1 MKVRMLS
8 NSALTKPRMEVSML
22 IESITLNNYR
32 LYEGENVIQFRFDEA
47 KNVHLI
53 CGENGFGKTTLLHSL
68 LWCLFGRFVGDVPV
82 SGQETNSSYAAMQ
95 KEILN
100 QNAAKRFE
108 EKTTP
113 EIVALIKKNGYTNGY
128 EEIKKDSVYSVAIC
142 FAEVGIPSIPC
153 QKIVVTR
160 SYDSLLQKED
170 VEILIDGVKN
180 ELTDEI
186 GPEVFI
192 NDFILNKDIAKLF
205 FFDSE
210 EIVSLADTGTIA
222 ERRKLSK
229 AYEEVLGIRKYEE
242 LRSNLEGLRLRY
254 RKKSKDIGL
263 KDELEKLEAEREG
276 VSNELTKLTDSL
288 TEIEDTLTNL
298 REQDGQLQLQLSR
311 EGNSVKTEEL
321 QRVKAV
327 IEKCKKDDIEM
338 KSALKQFIDY
348 APFAISGQ
356 LFARAYE
363 LAKADHEAIANNNT
377 ATAQNSVLDA
387 LSKEMKGLLDKMPVN
402 KDSKKDAHTQL
413 EAIIEKYRGRAC
425 DRDIQ
430 VTLTDDEFA
439 EVEAVYNSLTT
450 TYRIE
455 FEALAEAYRKNK
467 ITLERNVKRLSNI
480 QSKES
485 DEVIKGLRDNKN
497 KIEAEIKTYEEK
509 QRLGHIRTG
518 ELQLTIESYDKKI
531 KELSRKISVDDA
543 DEAKDK
549 LASEL
554 ITELDTFLLSLKKN
568 KKSSLELRIKTTLNT
583 LMHKED
589 FISHVEVELDSD
601 TMDINL
607 FSSDGNVINK
617 NMLSKGEKQLY
628 ATSILKALVD
638 ESGIQ
643 FPVFIDSPLQK
654 FDKSHSSKIISEFY
668 PSISK
673 QVILFPLL
681 HKELTEA
688 EYKTLQPFVESAT
701 LIVNDTSRSYFEAAN
716 VKSLMQKN

>member
-1 MKVRMLS
+1 
-8 NSALTKPRMEVSML
+8 ML

-32 LYEGENVIQFRFDEA
+32 LYEGENVIKFRFDEA

-108 EKTTP
+108 EKATP

-276 VSNELTKLTDSL
+276 VSNELTKLSDSL
-288 TEIEDTLTNL
+288 TEIETTLTNL

-356 LFARAYE
+356 LFAHAYE

-377 ATAQNSVLDA
+377 ATAQNNVLDA

-485 DEVIKGLRDNKN
+485 DEVIKGLRDSKN
-497 KIEAEIKTYEEK
+497 NIEAEIKANEEK

-568 KKSSLELRIKTTLNT
+568 KKSSLELRIKNTLNT

>member
-1 MKVRMLS
+1 
-8 NSALTKPRMEVSML
+8 ML

-32 LYEGENVIQFRFDEA
+32 LYEGENVIQFHFDEA

-108 EKTTP
+108 EKATP
-113 EIVALIKKNGYTNGY
+113 EIVALIKKNGYTNDY
-128 EEIKKDSVYSVAIC
+128 EEIQKDSVYSVAIC

-153 QKIVVTR
+153 QKIVVAR

-276 VSNELTKLTDSL
+276 VSNELTKLSDSL
-288 TEIEDTLTNL
+288 TEIETTLTNL

-387 LSKEMKGLLDKMPVN
+387 LRKEMKGLLDKMPVN

-497 KIEAEIKTYEEK
+497 KIEAEIKVNEEK

-568 KKSSLELRIKTTLNT
+568 KKSSLELRIKNTLNT

-681 HKELTEA
+681 HKELTET

>member
-1 MKVRMLS
+1 
-8 NSALTKPRMEVSML
+8 ML

-32 LYEGENVIQFRFDEA
+32 LYEGENVIQFHFDEA

-108 EKTTP
+108 EKATP
-113 EIVALIKKNGYTNGY
+113 EIVALIKKNGYTNDY

-153 QKIVVTR
+153 QKIVVAR

-276 VSNELTKLTDSL
+276 VSNELTKLSDSL
-288 TEIEDTLTNL
+288 TEIETTLTNL
-298 REQDGQLQLQLSR
+298 REQDGQLQLQISR

-497 KIEAEIKTYEEK
+497 KIEAEIKANEEK
-509 QRLGHIRTG
+509 LRLGHIRTG

-568 KKSSLELRIKTTLNT
+568 KKSSLELRIKNTLNT

-607 FSSDGNVINK
+607 FSSDDNVINK

-681 HKELTEA
+681 HKELTET

>member
-1 MKVRMLS
+1 
-8 NSALTKPRMEVSML
+8 ML

-32 LYEGENVIQFRFDEA
+32 LYEGENVIQFHFDEA

-82 SGQETNSSYAAMQ
+82 SGQETNSNYAAMQ

-100 QNAAKRFE
+100 QNATKRFE
-108 EKTTP
+108 EKATP
-113 EIVALIKKNGYTNGY
+113 EIVALIKKNGYTNDY

-153 QKIVVTR
+153 QKIVVAR

-192 NDFILNKDIAKLF
+192 NDFILNRDIAKLF

-276 VSNELTKLTDSL
+276 VSNELTKLSDSL
-288 TEIEDTLTNL
+288 TEIETTLTNL

-402 KDSKKDAHTQL
+402 KDSQKDAHTQL

-497 KIEAEIKTYEEK
+497 KIEAEIKANEEK

-568 KKSSLELRIKTTLNT
+568 KKSSLELRIKNTLNT

-681 HKELTEA
+681 HKELTET

>member
-1 MKVRMLS
+1 
-8 NSALTKPRMEVSML
+8 ML

-108 EKTTP
+108 EKATP
-113 EIVALIKKNGYTNGY
+113 EIVALIKKNGYTNDY

-153 QKIVVTR
+153 QKIVVAR

-276 VSNELTKLTDSL
+276 VSNELTKLSDSL
-288 TEIEDTLTNL
+288 TEIETTLTNL

-387 LSKEMKGLLDKMPVN
+387 LSKEMKGLLDKMPVD

-497 KIEAEIKTYEEK
+497 KIEAEIKANEEK

-568 KKSSLELRIKTTLNT
+568 KKSSLELRIKNTLNT

-681 HKELTEA
+681 HKELTET

>member
-1 MKVRMLS
+1 
-8 NSALTKPRMEVSML
+8 ML

-68 LWCLFGRFVGDVPV
+68 LWCLFGRFVGEVPV

-108 EKTTP
+108 EKATP

-288 TEIEDTLTNL
+288 TEIEATLTNL

-363 LAKADHEAIANNNT
+363 LSKADHEAIANNNT

-497 KIEAEIKTYEEK
+497 KIEAEIKTNEEK

-568 KKSSLELRIKTTLNT
+568 KKSSLELRIKNTLNT

>member
-1 MKVRMLS
+1 
-8 NSALTKPRMEVSML
+8 ML

-32 LYEGENVIQFRFDEA
+32 LYEGENVIHFRFDDV
-47 KNVHLI
+47 KNIHLI

-82 SGQETNSSYAAMQ
+82 SGQETSSSYAAVQ

-100 QNAAKRFE
+100 QNAAKRYE
-108 EKTTP
+108 EKATP
-113 EIVALIKKNGYTNGY
+113 EIVAQIKKNGYTNGY
-128 EEIKKDSVYSVAIC
+128 EVIKKDSVYSVAIC

-160 SYDSLLQKED
+160 SYDALLQKED
-170 VEILIDGVKN
+170 IEILIDGVKS

-263 KDELEKLEAEREG
+263 KDELEKLEAEREDA
-276 VSNELTKLTDSL
+276 SNELSRLTDSL
-288 TEIEDTLTNL
+288 TEIDTTLINL

-321 QRVKAV
+321 QRVKDD

-348 APFAISGQ
+348 APFAISGK

-363 LAKADHEAIANNNT
+363 LAKVDHEAIANNNT

-402 KDSKKDAHTQL
+402 KDSKKDAHKQL
-413 EAIIEKYRGRAC
+413 EAIIEKYRGHAC

-430 VTLTDDEFA
+430 VPLNDDEFA
-439 EVEAVYNSLTT
+439 EVEAVYNCLTT

-455 FEALAEAYRKNK
+455 FETLEESYRKNK
-467 ITLERNVKRLSNI
+467 LNLERYSKRLSNI
-480 QSKES
+480 KSKES
-485 DEVIKGLRDNKN
+485 DEVVKGLRDSKN
-497 KIEAEIKTYEEK
+497 KIEEEIKANEEER
-509 QRLGHIRTG
+509 RLGHIRTG

-568 KKSSLELRIKTTLNT
+568 KKSSLELRIKNTLNT

-589 FISHVEVELDSD
+589 FISNVEVVLGSD

-607 FSSDGNVINK
+607 FSCDGNVINK

-688 EYKTLQPFVESAT
+688 EYKTLLPFVESAT
-701 LIVNDTSRSYFEAAN
+701 LIVNDTSRSYFDAAN
-716 VKSLMQKN
+716 VNNLMQKN

>member
-1 MKVRMLS
+1 
-8 NSALTKPRMEVSML
+8 ML

-32 LYEGENVIQFRFDEA
+32 LYEGENVVQFHFDEA

-108 EKTTP
+108 EKATP
-113 EIVALIKKNGYTNGY
+113 EIVALIKKNGYTNDY

-153 QKIVVTR
+153 QKIVVAR

-192 NDFILNKDIAKLF
+192 NDFILNRDIAKLF

-276 VSNELTKLTDSL
+276 VSNELTKLSDSL
-288 TEIEDTLTNL
+288 TEIETTLTNQ

-497 KIEAEIKTYEEK
+497 KIEAEIKANEEK
-509 QRLGHIRTG
+509 QRFGHIRTG

-568 KKSSLELRIKTTLNT
+568 KKSSLELRIKNTLNT

-681 HKELTEA
+681 HKELTET

>member
-1 MKVRMLS
+1 
-8 NSALTKPRMEVSML
+8 ML

-68 LWCLFGRFVGDVPV
+68 LWCLFGRFVSEVPV

-108 EKTTP
+108 EKATP

-276 VSNELTKLTDSL
+276 VSNELTQLSDSL
-288 TEIEDTLTNL
+288 AEIDTTLTNL

-413 EAIIEKYRGRAC
+413 EAIIEKYRGHAC

-467 ITLERNVKRLSNI
+467 INLERNVKRLSNI

-497 KIEAEIKTYEEK
+497 KIEAEIKANEEK

-568 KKSSLELRIKTTLNT
+568 KKSSLELRIKNTLNT

-701 LIVNDTSRSYFEAAN
+701 MIVNDTSRSYFEAAN
-716 VKSLMQKN
+716 VNSLMQKN

>member
-1 MKVRMLS
+1 
-8 NSALTKPRMEVSML
+8 ML

-32 LYEGENVIQFRFDEA
+32 LYEGENVIHFRFDDV
-47 KNVHLI
+47 KNIHLI

-82 SGQETNSSYAAMQ
+82 SGQETSSSYAAVQ

-100 QNAAKRFE
+100 QNAAKRYE
-108 EKTTP
+108 EKATP
-113 EIVALIKKNGYTNGY
+113 EIVAQIKKNGYTNGY
-128 EEIKKDSVYSVAIC
+128 EVIKKDSVYSVAIC

-160 SYDSLLQKED
+160 SYDALLQKED
-170 VEILIDGVKN
+170 IEILIDGVKS

-263 KDELEKLEAEREG
+263 KDELEKLEAEREDA
-276 VSNELTKLTDSL
+276 SNELSRLTDSL
-288 TEIEDTLTNL
+288 TEIDTTLINL

-321 QRVKAV
+321 QRVKDD

-348 APFAISGQ
+348 APFAISGK

-363 LAKADHEAIANNNT
+363 LAKVDHEAIANNNT

-402 KDSKKDAHTQL
+402 KDSKKDAHKQL
-413 EAIIEKYRGRAC
+413 EAIIEKYRGHAC

-430 VTLTDDEFA
+430 VPLNDDEFA
-439 EVEAVYNSLTT
+439 EVEAVYNCLTT

-455 FEALAEAYRKNK
+455 FETLTESYRKNK
-467 ITLERNVKRLSNI
+467 LNLERYSKRLSNI
-480 QSKES
+480 KSKES
-485 DEVIKGLRDNKN
+485 DEVVKGLRDSKN
-497 KIEAEIKTYEEK
+497 KIEEEIKANEEER
-509 QRLGHIRTG
+509 RLGHIRTG

-568 KKSSLELRIKTTLNT
+568 KKSSLELRIKNTLNT

-589 FISHVEVELDSD
+589 FISNVEVVLGSD

-607 FSSDGNVINK
+607 FSCDGNVINK

-688 EYKTLQPFVESAT
+688 EYKTLLPFVESAT
-701 LIVNDTSRSYFEAAN
+701 LIVNDTSRSYFDAAN
-716 VKSLMQKN
+716 VNNLMQKN

>member
-1 MKVRMLS
+1 
-8 NSALTKPRMEVSML
+8 ML

-32 LYEGENVIQFRFDEA
+32 LYEGENVIQFRFDES

-68 LWCLFGRFVGDVPV
+68 LWCLFGRFVGDMPV
-82 SGQETNSSYAAMQ
+82 SGQEMNSSYAAMQ

-100 QNAAKRFE
+100 QNAAKRFK
-108 EKTTP
+108 EKATP
-113 EIVALIKKNGYTNGY
+113 EITSLIKKNGYTNGY
-128 EEIKKDSVYSVAIC
+128 EDIKKDSTYSVAIC
-142 FAEVGIPSIPC
+142 FAEVAIPSIPC

-160 SYDSLLQKED
+160 SYDALFQKED
-170 VEILIDGVKN
+170 IEILIDGVKN

-229 AYEEVLGIRKYEE
+229 AYEEVLGIRKYED
-242 LRSNLEGLRLRY
+242 LKSNLEGLRLRY
-254 RKKSKDIGL
+254 RKRSKDIGL

-276 VSNELTKLTDSL
+276 VSNELTQLSDSL
-288 TEIEDTLTNL
+288 TELDATLINL
-298 REQDGQLQLQLSR
+298 REQDSQLQLQLSR

-321 QRVKAV
+321 QRIKAD
-327 IEKCKKDDIEM
+327 IEKCKKEDTEM

-348 APFAISGQ
+348 APFAISGR

-363 LAKADHEAIANNNT
+363 LAKADHEAIANNNM
-377 ATAQNSVLDA
+377 AIAQNSVLDA
-387 LSKEMKGLLDKMPVN
+387 LSKEMKGLLDKMPMN
-402 KDSKKDAHTQL
+402 TESKKDAHTQL
-413 EAIIEKYRGRAC
+413 EAIIEKYRGHAC
-425 DRDIQ
+425 NRDIQ
-430 VTLTDDEFA
+430 VTLTGDEFA

-455 FEALAEAYRKNK
+455 FETLAETYRKNK
-467 ITLERNVKRLSNI
+467 IMLERNVKRLSNI

-485 DEVIKGLRDNKN
+485 DEVIKTLRDSKN
-497 KIEAEIKTYEEK
+497 KIEAEIKDNEEK
-509 QRLGHIRTG
+509 QRQGHIRTG
-518 ELQLTIESYDKKI
+518 ELQLTIETYNKKI
-531 KELSRKISVDDA
+531 KDLGRKISVDDA

-554 ITELDTFLLSLKKN
+554 INELDNFLLSLKKS
-568 KKSSLELRIKTTLNT
+568 KKSSLELRIKNTLNT

-601 TMDINL
+601 TMDISL

-617 NMLSKGEKQLY
+617 NILSKGEKQLY

-668 PSISK
+668 PTISK

-701 LIVNDTSRSYFEAAN
+701 LIVNDTSKSYFEPAN
-716 VKSLMQKN
+716 VNSLMKKN

>member
-1 MKVRMLS
+1 
-8 NSALTKPRMEVSML
+8 ML

-32 LYEGENVIQFRFDEA
+32 LYEGENVIHFRFDDV
-47 KNVHLI
+47 KNIHLI

-82 SGQETNSSYAAMQ
+82 SGQETSSSYAAVQ

-100 QNAAKRFE
+100 QNAAKRYE
-108 EKTTP
+108 EKATP
-113 EIVALIKKNGYTNGY
+113 EIVAQIKKNGYTNGY
-128 EEIKKDSVYSVAIC
+128 EVIKKDSVYSVAIC

-160 SYDSLLQKED
+160 SYDALLQKED
-170 VEILIDGVKN
+170 IEILIDGVKS

-263 KDELEKLEAEREG
+263 KDELEKLEAEREDA
-276 VSNELTKLTDSL
+276 SNELSRLTDSL
-288 TEIEDTLTNL
+288 TEIDTTLINL

-321 QRVKAV
+321 QRVKDD

-348 APFAISGQ
+348 APFAISGK

-363 LAKADHEAIANNNT
+363 LAKVDHEAIANNNT

-402 KDSKKDAHTQL
+402 KDSKKDAHKQL
-413 EAIIEKYRGRAC
+413 EAIIEKYRGHAC

-430 VTLTDDEFA
+430 VPLNDDEFA
-439 EVEAVYNSLTT
+439 EVEAVYNCLTT

-455 FEALAEAYRKNK
+455 FETLAKSYRKNK
-467 ITLERNVKRLSNI
+467 LNLERYSKRLSNI
-480 QSKES
+480 KSKES
-485 DEVIKGLRDNKN
+485 DEVVKGLRDSKN
-497 KIEAEIKTYEEK
+497 KIEEEIKANEEER
-509 QRLGHIRTG
+509 RLGHIRTG

-568 KKSSLELRIKTTLNT
+568 KKSSLELRIKNTLNT

-589 FISHVEVELDSD
+589 FISNVEVVLGSD

-607 FSSDGNVINK
+607 FSCDGNVINK

-688 EYKTLQPFVESAT
+688 EYKTLLPFVESAT
-701 LIVNDTSRSYFEAAN
+701 LIVNDTSRSYFNAAN
-716 VKSLMQKN
+716 VNNLMQKN

>member
-1 MKVRMLS
+1 
-8 NSALTKPRMEVSML
+8 
-22 IESITLNNYR
+22 
-32 LYEGENVIQFRFDEA
+32 
-47 KNVHLI
+47 
-53 CGENGFGKTTLLHSL
+53 
-68 LWCLFGRFVGDVPV
+68 
-82 SGQETNSSYAAMQ
+82 MQ

-108 EKTTP
+108 EKATP
-113 EIVALIKKNGYTNGY
+113 EIVALIKKNGYTNDY

-153 QKIVVTR
+153 QKIVVAR

-276 VSNELTKLTDSL
+276 VSNELTKLSDSL
-288 TEIEDTLTNL
+288 TEIETTLTNL

-467 ITLERNVKRLSNI
+467 ITLERNVKRRSNI

-497 KIEAEIKTYEEK
+497 KIEAEIKANEEK

-568 KKSSLELRIKTTLNT
+568 KKSSLELRIKNTLNT

-607 FSSDGNVINK
+607 FSSDDNVINK

-681 HKELTEA
+681 HKELTET

>member
-1 MKVRMLS
+1 
-8 NSALTKPRMEVSML
+8 ML

-32 LYEGENVIQFRFDEA
+32 LYEGENVIQFHFDEA

-108 EKTTP
+108 EKATP
-113 EIVALIKKNGYTNGY
+113 EIVALIKKNGYTNDY

-153 QKIVVTR
+153 QKIVVAR

-192 NDFILNKDIAKLF
+192 NDFILNRDIAKLF

-276 VSNELTKLTDSL
+276 VSNELTKLSDSL
-288 TEIEDTLTNL
+288 TEIETTLTNL

-497 KIEAEIKTYEEK
+497 KIEAEIKANEEK
-509 QRLGHIRTG
+509 LRLGHIRTG

-568 KKSSLELRIKTTLNT
+568 KKSSLELRIKNTLNT

-681 HKELTEA
+681 HKELTET

>member
-1 MKVRMLS
+1 
-8 NSALTKPRMEVSML
+8 ML

-68 LWCLFGRFVGDVPV
+68 LWCLFGRFVSEVPV

-100 QNAAKRFE
+100 QNSAKRFE
-108 EKTTP
+108 EKATP

-276 VSNELTKLTDSL
+276 VSNELTQLSDSL
-288 TEIEDTLTNL
+288 AETDTTLTNL

-413 EAIIEKYRGRAC
+413 EAIIEKYRGHAC

-430 VTLTDDEFA
+430 VTLTDDEFT

-467 ITLERNVKRLSNI
+467 INLERNVKKLSNI

-497 KIEAEIKTYEEK
+497 KIEAEIKANEEK

-568 KKSSLELRIKTTLNT
+568 KKSSLELRIKNTLNT

-701 LIVNDTSRSYFEAAN
+701 MIVNDTSRSYFEAAN
-716 VKSLMQKN
+716 VNSLMQKN

>member
-1 MKVRMLS
+1 
-8 NSALTKPRMEVSML
+8 ML

-32 LYEGENVIQFRFDEA
+32 LYEGENVIQFRFDET

-108 EKTTP
+108 EKATP

-276 VSNELTKLTDSL
+276 VSNELTKLSDSL
-288 TEIEDTLTNL
+288 TEIETTLTNL

-497 KIEAEIKTYEEK
+497 KIEAEIKTNEEK

-568 KKSSLELRIKTTLNT
+568 KKSSLELRIKNTLNT

-607 FSSDGNVINK
+607 FSGDGNVINK

-681 HKELTEA
+681 HKELTET

>member
-1 MKVRMLS
+1 
-8 NSALTKPRMEVSML
+8 ML
-22 IESITLNNYR
+22 IESITLNNCR
-32 LYEGENVIQFRFDEA
+32 LYEGENVIQFHFDEA

-108 EKTTP
+108 EKATP
-113 EIVALIKKNGYTNGY
+113 EIVALIKKNGYTNDY

-153 QKIVVTR
+153 QKIVVAR

-276 VSNELTKLTDSL
+276 VSNELTKLSDSL
-288 TEIEDTLTNL
+288 TEIETTLTNL

-327 IEKCKKDDIEM
+327 IEKCKKDYIEM

-497 KIEAEIKTYEEK
+497 KIEAEIKANEEK

-568 KKSSLELRIKTTLNT
+568 KKSSLELRIKNTLNT

-607 FSSDGNVINK
+607 FSSDDNVINK

-681 HKELTEA
+681 HKELTET

>member
-1 MKVRMLS
+1 M
-8 NSALTKPRMEVSML
+8 
-22 IESITLNNYR
+22 
-32 LYEGENVIQFRFDEA
+32 
-47 KNVHLI
+47 I

-68 LWCLFGRFVGDVPV
+68 LWCLFGRFVGDMPV
-82 SGQETNSSYAAMQ
+82 FGQETNSSYAALQ
-95 KEILN
+95 KDILN

-108 EKTTP
+108 EKATP
-113 EIVALIKKNGYTNGY
+113 EITSLIKKNGYTDGY
-128 EEIKKDSVYSVAIC
+128 EDIKKDSAYSVAIC
-142 FAEVGIPSIPC
+142 FAEVAIPSIPC
-153 QKIVVTR
+153 QKIIVTR
-160 SYDSLLQKED
+160 SYDALFQKED
-170 VEILIDGVKN
+170 IEILIDGVKN

-229 AYEEVLGIRKYEE
+229 AYEEVLGIRKYED

-263 KDELEKLEAEREG
+263 KDELEKMEAEREG
-276 VSNELTKLTDSL
+276 VSNELTLLSDSL
-288 TEIEDTLTNL
+288 TEIDATLIKL
-298 REQDGQLQLQLSR
+298 REQDSQLQLQLSR

-321 QRVKAV
+321 QRIKAV
-327 IEKCKKDDIEM
+327 IEKCKKDDVEM
-338 KSALKQFIDY
+338 KSALKQFIEY
-348 APFAISGQ
+348 APFAISGN

-377 ATAQNSVLDA
+377 ATAQNGVLDA
-387 LSKEMKGLLDKMPVN
+387 LSKEMKGLLDMMPIN
-402 KDSKKDAHTQL
+402 KESKKDAHTQL
-413 EAIIEKYRGRAC
+413 EAIIEKYRGHAC
-425 DRDIQ
+425 KRDIQ

-455 FEALAEAYRKNK
+455 FETLAEIYRKNK
-467 ITLERNVKRLSNI
+467 IMLERNVKRLSNI

-485 DEVIKGLRDNKN
+485 DEVIKTLRDNKK
-497 KIEAEIKTYEEK
+497 KIEAEIKDNEEK
-509 QRLGHIRTG
+509 QRQGHIRTG
-518 ELQLTIESYDKKI
+518 ELQLTIDTYNKKI
-531 KELSRKISVDDA
+531 KDLGRKISVDDA

-554 ITELDTFLLSLKKN
+554 INELDNFLLSLKKS
-568 KKSSLELRIKTTLNT
+568 KKSSLELRIKNTLNT

-601 TMDINL
+601 TMDISL

-668 PSISK
+668 PTISK

-701 LIVNDTSRSYFEAAN
+701 LIVNDKSKSYFEPAN
-716 VKSLMQKN
+716 VKSLMIKN

>member
-1 MKVRMLS
+1 
-8 NSALTKPRMEVSML
+8 ML

-32 LYEGENVIQFRFDEA
+32 LYEGENVIHFRFDDV
-47 KNVHLI
+47 KNIHLI

-82 SGQETNSSYAAMQ
+82 SGQETSSSYAAVQ

-100 QNAAKRFE
+100 QNAAKRYE
-108 EKTTP
+108 EKATP
-113 EIVALIKKNGYTNGY
+113 EIVAQIKKNGYTNGY
-128 EEIKKDSVYSVAIC
+128 EVIKKDSVYSVAIC

-160 SYDSLLQKED
+160 SYDALLQKED
-170 VEILIDGVKN
+170 IEILIDGVKS

-263 KDELEKLEAEREG
+263 KDELEKLEAEREDA
-276 VSNELTKLTDSL
+276 SNELSRLTDSL
-288 TEIEDTLTNL
+288 TEIDTTLINL
-298 REQDGQLQLQLSR
+298 REQDGQLQLRLSR

-321 QRVKAV
+321 QRVKDD

-348 APFAISGQ
+348 APFAISGK

-363 LAKADHEAIANNNT
+363 LAKVDHEAIANNNT

-402 KDSKKDAHTQL
+402 KDSKKDAHKQL
-413 EAIIEKYRGRAC
+413 EAIIEKYRGHAC

-430 VTLTDDEFA
+430 VPLNDDEFA
-439 EVEAVYNSLTT
+439 EVEAVYNCLTT

-455 FEALAEAYRKNK
+455 FETLAESYRKNK
-467 ITLERNVKRLSNI
+467 LNLERYSKRLSNI
-480 QSKES
+480 KSKES
-485 DEVIKGLRDNKN
+485 DEVVKGLRDSKN
-497 KIEAEIKTYEEK
+497 KIEEEIKANEEER
-509 QRLGHIRTG
+509 RLGHIRTG

-568 KKSSLELRIKTTLNT
+568 KKSSLELRIKNTLNT

-589 FISHVEVELDSD
+589 FISNVEVVLGSD

-607 FSSDGNVINK
+607 FSCDGNVINK

-688 EYKTLQPFVESAT
+688 EYKTLLPFVESAT
-701 LIVNDTSRSYFEAAN
+701 LIVNDTSRSYFDAAN
-716 VKSLMQKN
+716 VNNLMQKN

>member
-1 MKVRMLS
+1 
-8 NSALTKPRMEVSML
+8 ML

-32 LYEGENVIQFRFDEA
+32 LYEGENVIQFHFDEA

-108 EKTTP
+108 EKATP
-113 EIVALIKKNGYTNGY
+113 EIVALIKKKGYTNGY

-153 QKIVVTR
+153 QKIVISR
-160 SYDSLLQKED
+160 SYDALLQKED

-263 KDELEKLEAEREG
+263 KDELEKMEAEREG
-276 VSNELTKLTDSL
+276 VSNELTQLSDSL
-288 TEIEDTLTNL
+288 AGIDTTLTNL

-338 KSALKQFIDY
+338 KSAIKQFIDY

-387 LSKEMKGLLDKMPVN
+387 LSKELKGLLDKMPVN
-402 KDSKKDAHTQL
+402 KDSKKDANTQL
-413 EAIIEKYRGRAC
+413 EAIIEKYRGHAC

-467 ITLERNVKRLSNI
+467 ITLERNVKKLSNI

-497 KIEAEIKTYEEK
+497 KTEAEIKANEEK

-549 LASEL
+549 LASDL

-568 KKSSLELRIKTTLNT
+568 KKSSLELRIKNTLNT

-607 FSSDGNVINK
+607 FSSDGSVINK

>member
-1 MKVRMLS
+1 
-8 NSALTKPRMEVSML
+8 ML

-32 LYEGENVIQFRFDEA
+32 LYEGENVIQFHFDEA

-108 EKTTP
+108 EKATP
-113 EIVALIKKNGYTNGY
+113 EIVALIKKNGYTNDY

-153 QKIVVTR
+153 QKIVVAR

-276 VSNELTKLTDSL
+276 VSNELTKLSDSL
-288 TEIEDTLTNL
+288 TEIETTLTNL

-455 FEALAEAYRKNK
+455 FEELAEAYRKNK
-467 ITLERNVKRLSNI
+467 ITLERNVKRRSNI

-497 KIEAEIKTYEEK
+497 KIEAEIKANEEK

-568 KKSSLELRIKTTLNT
+568 KKSSLELRIKNTLNT

-607 FSSDGNVINK
+607 FSSDDNVINK

-681 HKELTEA
+681 HKELTET

>member
-1 MKVRMLS
+1 
-8 NSALTKPRMEVSML
+8 ML

-68 LWCLFGRFVGDVPV
+68 LWCLFGRFVGEVPV

-108 EKTTP
+108 EKATP

-276 VSNELTKLTDSL
+276 VSNELTQLSDSL
-288 TEIEDTLTNL
+288 AEIDTTLTNL

-348 APFAISGQ
+348 APFAISGK
-356 LFARAYE
+356 LFVRAYE

-387 LSKEMKGLLDKMPVN
+387 LIKEMKGLLDKMPVN

-497 KIEAEIKTYEEK
+497 KIEAEIKTNEEK

-531 KELSRKISVDDA
+531 KGLSRKISVDDA

-568 KKSSLELRIKTTLNT
+568 KKSSLELRIKNTLNT

-607 FSSDGNVINK
+607 FSSNGNVINK

>member
-1 MKVRMLS
+1 
-8 NSALTKPRMEVSML
+8 ML

-32 LYEGENVIQFRFDEA
+32 LYEGENVIKFRFDEA

-82 SGQETNSSYAAMQ
+82 SGQETNSCYAAMQ

-108 EKTTP
+108 EKATP

-242 LRSNLEGLRLRY
+242 LRGNLEGLRLRY

-276 VSNELTKLTDSL
+276 VSNELTKLSDSL
-288 TEIEDTLTNL
+288 TEIETTLTNL

-356 LFARAYE
+356 LFAHAYE

-377 ATAQNSVLDA
+377 ATAQNNVLDA

-425 DRDIQ
+425 DRDIK

-485 DEVIKGLRDNKN
+485 DEVIKGLRDSKN
-497 KIEAEIKTYEEK
+497 HIEAEIKANEEK

-531 KELSRKISVDDA
+531 KELSRKISVGDA

-568 KKSSLELRIKTTLNT
+568 KKSSLELRIKNTLNT

>member
-1 MKVRMLS
+1 
-8 NSALTKPRMEVSML
+8 ML

-68 LWCLFGRFVGDVPV
+68 LWCLFGRFVGEVPV

-108 EKTTP
+108 EKATP

-288 TEIEDTLTNL
+288 TEIEATLTNL

-497 KIEAEIKTYEEK
+497 KIEAEIKTNEEK

-568 KKSSLELRIKTTLNT
+568 KKSSLELRIKNTLNT

>member
-1 MKVRMLS
+1 
-8 NSALTKPRMEVSML
+8 ML

-68 LWCLFGRFVGDVPV
+68 LWCLFGRFIGDVPV

-100 QNAAKRFE
+100 QNAAKRIE
-108 EKTTP
+108 EKATP

-276 VSNELTKLTDSL
+276 VSNELTKLSDSL
-288 TEIEDTLTNL
+288 TEIETTLTNL

-497 KIEAEIKTYEEK
+497 KIEAEIKTNEEK

-568 KKSSLELRIKTTLNT
+568 KKSSLELRIKNTLNT

-607 FSSDGNVINK
+607 FSSDSNVINK

-681 HKELTEA
+681 HKELTET

-701 LIVNDTSRSYFEAAN
+701 LIVNDTSRSYFEAAS

>member
-1 MKVRMLS
+1 
-8 NSALTKPRMEVSML
+8 ML

-68 LWCLFGRFVGDVPV
+68 LWCLFGRFVSEVPV

-108 EKTTP
+108 EKATP

-242 LRSNLEGLRLRY
+242 LRSSLEGLRLRY

-276 VSNELTKLTDSL
+276 VSNELTQLSDSL
-288 TEIEDTLTNL
+288 AEIDTTLTNL

-413 EAIIEKYRGRAC
+413 EAIIEKYRGHAC

-497 KIEAEIKTYEEK
+497 KIEAEIKTNEEK

-568 KKSSLELRIKTTLNT
+568 KKSSLELRIKNTLNT

-701 LIVNDTSRSYFEAAN
+701 MIVNDTSRSYFEAAN
-716 VKSLMQKN
+716 VNSLMQKN

>member
-1 MKVRMLS
+1 
-8 NSALTKPRMEVSML
+8 ML

-68 LWCLFGRFVGDVPV
+68 LWCLFGRFIGDVPV

-100 QNAAKRFE
+100 QNAAKRIE
-108 EKTTP
+108 EKATP

-276 VSNELTKLTDSL
+276 VSNELTKLSDSL
-288 TEIEDTLTNL
+288 TEIETTLTNL

-363 LAKADHEAIANNNT
+363 LAKADHEAIANNNA

-413 EAIIEKYRGRAC
+413 EAIIEKYRGRAS

-497 KIEAEIKTYEEK
+497 KIEAEIKTNEEK

-568 KKSSLELRIKTTLNT
+568 KKSSLELRIKNTLNT

>member
-1 MKVRMLS
+1 
-8 NSALTKPRMEVSML
+8 ML

-32 LYEGENVIQFRFDEA
+32 LYEGENVIQFHFDEA

-53 CGENGFGKTTLLHSL
+53 CGENGFGKTTLLHSM

-108 EKTTP
+108 EKATP
-113 EIVALIKKNGYTNGY
+113 EIVALIKKNGYTNDY

-153 QKIVVTR
+153 QKIVVAR

-192 NDFILNKDIAKLF
+192 NDFILNRDIAKLF

-276 VSNELTKLTDSL
+276 VSNELTKLSDSL
-288 TEIEDTLTNL
+288 TEIETTLTNL

-497 KIEAEIKTYEEK
+497 KIEAEIKANEEK

-568 KKSSLELRIKTTLNT
+568 KKSSLELRIKNTLNT

-681 HKELTEA
+681 HKELTET

>member
-1 MKVRMLS
+1 
-8 NSALTKPRMEVSML
+8 ML

-95 KEILN
+95 KEALN
-100 QNAAKRFE
+100 QNADKRFE
-108 EKTTP
+108 ERATP
-113 EIVALIKKNGYTNGY
+113 EIVALIKKNGYTNDY

-192 NDFILNKDIAKLF
+192 TDFILHEDIAKLF

-276 VSNELTKLTDSL
+276 VSNELTKLSDSL
-288 TEIEDTLTNL
+288 TEIETTLTNL

-467 ITLERNVKRLSNI
+467 ITLERNVKRLTNI

-497 KIEAEIKTYEEK
+497 KIEAEIKANEEK

-549 LASEL
+549 LASAL

-568 KKSSLELRIKTTLNT
+568 KKSSLELRIKNTLNT

-607 FSSDGNVINK
+607 FSCDGNVINK

-688 EYKTLQPFVESAT
+688 EYKTLLPFVESAT
-701 LIVNDTSRSYFEAAN
+701 LIVNDTSRSYFDAAN
-716 VKSLMQKN
+716 VNNLMQKN

>member
-1 MKVRMLS
+1 
-8 NSALTKPRMEVSML
+8 ML

-32 LYEGENVIQFRFDEA
+32 LYEGENVVQFHFDEA

-108 EKTTP
+108 EKATP
-113 EIVALIKKNGYTNGY
+113 EIVALIKKNGYTNDY

-153 QKIVVTR
+153 QKIVVAR

-192 NDFILNKDIAKLF
+192 NDFILNRDIAKLF

-276 VSNELTKLTDSL
+276 VSNELTKLSDSL
-288 TEIEDTLTNL
+288 TEIETTLTNQ

-497 KIEAEIKTYEEK
+497 KIEAEIKANEEK

-531 KELSRKISVDDA
+531 KEISRKISVDDA

-568 KKSSLELRIKTTLNT
+568 KKSSLELRIKNTLNT

-681 HKELTEA
+681 HKELTET

>member
-1 MKVRMLS
+1 
-8 NSALTKPRMEVSML
+8 ML

-32 LYEGENVIQFRFDEA
+32 LYEGENVIQFRFDES

-68 LWCLFGRFVGDVPV
+68 LWCLFGRFVGDMPV
-82 SGQETNSSYAAMQ
+82 FGQETNSSYAAMQ

-100 QNAAKRFE
+100 QNAAKRFK
-108 EKTTP
+108 EKATP
-113 EIVALIKKNGYTNGY
+113 EITSLIKKNGYTSGY
-128 EEIKKDSVYSVAIC
+128 EDIKKDSTYSVAIC
-142 FAEVGIPSIPC
+142 FAEVAIPSIPC

-160 SYDSLLQKED
+160 SYDALLQKED
-170 VEILIDGVKN
+170 IEILIDGVKN

-229 AYEEVLGIRKYEE
+229 AYEEVLGIRKYED

-276 VSNELTKLTDSL
+276 VSNELTQLSDSL
-288 TEIEDTLTNL
+288 TELDATLINL
-298 REQDGQLQLQLSR
+298 REQDSQLQLQLSR

-321 QRVKAV
+321 QRIKAD
-327 IEKCKKDDIEM
+327 IEKCKKDDTEM

-348 APFAISGQ
+348 APFAISGR

-363 LAKADHEAIANNNT
+363 LAKADHEAIANNNM

-387 LSKEMKGLLDKMPVN
+387 LSKEMKGLLDMMPMN
-402 KDSKKDAHTQL
+402 KESKKDAHTQL
-413 EAIIEKYRGRAC
+413 EAIIEKYRGHAC
-425 DRDIQ
+425 KRDIQ

-455 FEALAEAYRKNK
+455 FETLAETYRKNK
-467 ITLERNVKRLSNI
+467 IMLERNVKRLSNI

-485 DEVIKGLRDNKN
+485 DEVIKTLRDNKN
-497 KIEAEIKTYEEK
+497 KIEAEIKDNEEK
-509 QRLGHIRTG
+509 QRQGHIRTG
-518 ELQLTIESYDKKI
+518 ELQLTIDTYNKKI
-531 KELSRKISVDDA
+531 KDLGRKISVDDA

-554 ITELDTFLLSLKKN
+554 INELDNFLLSLKKS
-568 KKSSLELRIKTTLNT
+568 KKSSLELRIKNTLNT

-601 TMDINL
+601 TMDISL

-668 PSISK
+668 PTISK

-701 LIVNDTSRSYFEAAN
+701 LIVNDKSKSYFEPAN
-716 VKSLMQKN
+716 VKSLMIKN

>member
-1 MKVRMLS
+1 
-8 NSALTKPRMEVSML
+8 ML

-68 LWCLFGRFVGDVPV
+68 LWCLFGRFVSEVPV

-100 QNAAKRFE
+100 QNSAKRFE
-108 EKTTP
+108 EKATP

-276 VSNELTKLTDSL
+276 VSNELTKLSDSL
-288 TEIEDTLTNL
+288 TEIEATLTNL

-348 APFAISGQ
+348 APFAISGK
-356 LFARAYE
+356 LFVRAYE

-497 KIEAEIKTYEEK
+497 KIEAEIKTNEEK

-568 KKSSLELRIKTTLNT
+568 KKSSLELRIKNTLNT

-701 LIVNDTSRSYFEAAN
+701 MIVNDTSRSYFEAAN
-716 VKSLMQKN
+716 VNSLMQKN

>member
-1 MKVRMLS
+1 
-8 NSALTKPRMEVSML
+8 ML

-32 LYEGENVIQFRFDEA
+32 LYEGENVIHFRFDDV
-47 KNVHLI
+47 KNIHLI

-82 SGQETNSSYAAMQ
+82 SGQETSSSYAAVQ

-100 QNAAKRFE
+100 QNAAKRYE
-108 EKTTP
+108 EKATP
-113 EIVALIKKNGYTNGY
+113 EIVAQIKKNGYTNGY
-128 EEIKKDSVYSVAIC
+128 EVIKKDSVYSVAIC

-160 SYDSLLQKED
+160 SYDALLQKED
-170 VEILIDGVKN
+170 IEILIDGVKS

-242 LRSNLEGLRLRY
+242 LRSNLDGLRLRY

-263 KDELEKLEAEREG
+263 KDELEKLEAEREDA
-276 VSNELTKLTDSL
+276 SNELSRLTDSL
-288 TEIEDTLTNL
+288 TEIDTTLINL

-321 QRVKAV
+321 QRVKDD

-348 APFAISGQ
+348 APFAISGK

-363 LAKADHEAIANNNT
+363 LAKVDHEAIANNNT

-402 KDSKKDAHTQL
+402 KDSKKDAHKQL
-413 EAIIEKYRGRAC
+413 EAIIEKYRGHAC

-430 VTLTDDEFA
+430 VPLNDDEFA
-439 EVEAVYNSLTT
+439 EVEAVYNCLTT

-455 FEALAEAYRKNK
+455 FETLAESYRKNK
-467 ITLERNVKRLSNI
+467 LNLERYSKRLSNI
-480 QSKES
+480 KSKES
-485 DEVIKGLRDNKN
+485 DEVVKGLRDSKN
-497 KIEAEIKTYEEK
+497 KIEEEIKANEEER
-509 QRLGHIRTG
+509 RLGHIRTG

-568 KKSSLELRIKTTLNT
+568 KKSSLELRIKNTLNT

-589 FISHVEVELDSD
+589 FISNVEVVLGSD

-607 FSSDGNVINK
+607 FSCDGNVINK

-688 EYKTLQPFVESAT
+688 EYKTLLPFVESAT
-701 LIVNDTSRSYFEAAN
+701 LIVNDTSRSYFDAAN
-716 VKSLMQKN
+716 VNNLMQKN

>member
-1 MKVRMLS
+1 
-8 NSALTKPRMEVSML
+8 ML

-32 LYEGENVIQFRFDEA
+32 LYEGENVIQFHFDEA

-108 EKTTP
+108 EKATP
-113 EIVALIKKNGYTNGY
+113 EIVALIKKNGYTNDY

-153 QKIVVTR
+153 QKIVVAR

-276 VSNELTKLTDSL
+276 VSNELTKLSDSL
-288 TEIEDTLTNL
+288 TEIETTLTNL

-497 KIEAEIKTYEEK
+497 KIEAEIKANEEK

-568 KKSSLELRIKTTLNT
+568 KKSSLELRIKNTLNT

-607 FSSDGNVINK
+607 FSSDDNVINK

-681 HKELTEA
+681 HKELTET

>member
-1 MKVRMLS
+1 
-8 NSALTKPRMEVSML
+8 ML

-32 LYEGENVIQFRFDEA
+32 LYEGENVIQFHFNEA

-108 EKTTP
+108 EKATP
-113 EIVALIKKNGYTNGY
+113 EIVALIKKNGYTNDY

-153 QKIVVTR
+153 QKIVVAR

-170 VEILIDGVKN
+170 VEVLIDGVKN

-276 VSNELTKLTDSL
+276 VSNELTKLSDSL
-288 TEIEDTLTNL
+288 TEIETTLTNL

-497 KIEAEIKTYEEK
+497 KIEAEIKANEEK

-568 KKSSLELRIKTTLNT
+568 KKSSLELRIKNTLNT

-681 HKELTEA
+681 HKELTEI

>member
-1 MKVRMLS
+1 
-8 NSALTKPRMEVSML
+8 ML

-108 EKTTP
+108 EKATP
-113 EIVALIKKNGYTNGY
+113 EIVALIKKNGYTNDY

-276 VSNELTKLTDSL
+276 VSNELTKLSDSL
-288 TEIEDTLTNL
+288 TEIETTLTNL

-387 LSKEMKGLLDKMPVN
+387 LSKEMKGLLDKMLVN

-497 KIEAEIKTYEEK
+497 KIEAEIKANEEK

-568 KKSSLELRIKTTLNT
+568 KKSSLELRIKNTLNT

-607 FSSDGNVINK
+607 FSCDGNVINK

-688 EYKTLQPFVESAT
+688 EYKTLLPFVESAT
-701 LIVNDTSRSYFEAAN
+701 LIVNDTSRSYFDAAN
-716 VKSLMQKN
+716 VNNLMQKN

>member
-1 MKVRMLS
+1 
-8 NSALTKPRMEVSML
+8 ML

-32 LYEGENVIQFRFDEA
+32 LYEGENVIQFHFDEA

-108 EKTTP
+108 EKATP
-113 EIVALIKKNGYTNGY
+113 EIVALIKKNGYTNDY

-153 QKIVVTR
+153 QKIVVAR

-192 NDFILNKDIAKLF
+192 NDFILNRDIAKLF

-276 VSNELTKLTDSL
+276 VSNELTKLSDSL
-288 TEIEDTLTNL
+288 TEIETTLTNQ

-387 LSKEMKGLLDKMPVN
+387 LSKEMKGLLDKMSVN

-485 DEVIKGLRDNKN
+485 DEVIKGLRGNKN
-497 KIEAEIKTYEEK
+497 KIEAEIKANEEK

-568 KKSSLELRIKTTLNT
+568 KKSSLELRIKNTLNT

-681 HKELTEA
+681 HKELTET

>member
-1 MKVRMLS
+1 
-8 NSALTKPRMEVSML
+8 ML

-32 LYEGENVIQFRFDEA
+32 LYEGENVIQFHFDEA

-108 EKTTP
+108 EKATP
-113 EIVALIKKNGYTNGY
+113 EIVALIKKNGYTNDY

-153 QKIVVTR
+153 QKIVVAR

-192 NDFILNKDIAKLF
+192 NDFILNRDIAKLF

-276 VSNELTKLTDSL
+276 VSNELTKLSDSL
-288 TEIEDTLTNL
+288 TEIETTLTNQ

-497 KIEAEIKTYEEK
+497 KIEAEIKANEEK

-568 KKSSLELRIKTTLNT
+568 KKSSLELRIKNTLNT

-681 HKELTEA
+681 HKELTET